1 MAKNAFRIPQTE
13 ILNRLVAFYWP
24 RNTIERTVANTA
36 GNKLHAD
43 GENNQ
48 PPHSEA

>member
-1 MAKNAFRIPQTE
+1 MDLDYTDKALLRSMS
-13 ILNRLVAFYWP
+13 RV
-24 RNTIERTVANTA
+24 TVGAAIANTA